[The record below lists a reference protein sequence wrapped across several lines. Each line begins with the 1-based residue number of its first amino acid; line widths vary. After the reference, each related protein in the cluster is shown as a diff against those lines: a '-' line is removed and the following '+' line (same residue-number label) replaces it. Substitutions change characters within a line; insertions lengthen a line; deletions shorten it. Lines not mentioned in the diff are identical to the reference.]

1 MRAIAPSRD
10 TGRIFVVLCSLAI
23 AIGITF
29 IGAVLFAAVAFVNGT
44 TIDIPFVATFRGF
57 VDSTGSNAVTV
68 DGSWKSVLV
77 LILLL
82 AAPLPIVAMTRHRDR
97 P

>member
-1 MRAIAPSRD
+1 MRAIAPYGD
-10 TGRIFVVLCSLAI
+10 TGHVFVALCSLAI
-23 AIGITF
+23 AIGVTC
-29 IGAVLFAAVAFVNGT
+29 IGAALFAVVAFVNRT

-68 DGSWKSVLV
+68 DGSWMSVLG
-77 LILLL
+77 LILPL